1 MKSRGKTLHWK
12 RIVIYDDV
20 RSFAEELRDMLQ
32 LVLDD
37 TEIITVDNQEDAVS
51 AIEDCDLLMLDIGLE
66 NGNDGIEFLKELQNR
81 QDISFQTVFISGYL
95 HNVERVFEV
104 EADGYLIKPVT
115 LSRLKLCLQR
125 LSRKAKKDTILV
137 PVKKGVVQVSLEKV
151 LFAENNSRHVKFCNE
166 DGTEIV
172 SASRFSDLADSV
184 PEYFCRCHNSFYV
197 NLHHVTSLKRY
208 VFTMDSGCE
217 IPVSQSRYTET
228 KNIYTRFIGKML

>member
-1 MKSRGKTLHWK
+1 MKTRGKTLHWK

-20 RSFAEELRDMLQ
+20 RSFAEELRNMLQ

-37 TEIITVDNQEDAVS
+37 TEIITVNNSEDAVS

-81 QDISFQTVFISGYL
+81 QALSFQTVFISGYL

-125 LSRKAKKDTILV
+125 LSRKTKRDTMLV

-151 LFAENNSRHVKFCNE
+151 LFAENVSRHVKFCNE
-166 DGTEIV
+166 DGTEII
-172 SASRFSDLADSV
+172 STSRFADLEESV

-208 VFTMDSGCE
+208 VFTMDNGCE